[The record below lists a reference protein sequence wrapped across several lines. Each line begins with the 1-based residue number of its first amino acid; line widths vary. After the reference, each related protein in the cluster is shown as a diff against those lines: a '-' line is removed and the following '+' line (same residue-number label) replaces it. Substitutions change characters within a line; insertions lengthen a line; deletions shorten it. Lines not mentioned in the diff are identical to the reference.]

1 MPLHLRQFWPGSPS
15 KSLQVCVGNQA
26 GLTTTETPAAAAAA
40 ATVGRRALF
49 HASFRASACGEW
61 GGMIVSGFVQSRKRP
76 AWGEEGGTG
85 QPRQQRGR
93 VERHAACDYS
103 NIRLRLTL
111 PFVCLYLMRQVED
124 ERPACVLE
132 PVCTNTPKSGRP
144 AAAAAPAAEA
154 LTHHV
159 LGVVSIHIGGH
170 YRDCG
175 EQGEGRGRP
184 GWAAAGGGARWR
196 CSPPCTAGLR
206 QLTLRVSHRS
216 TGRDVPDATRPS
228 SRASPCPR
236 ILFACLS
243 FALPLDATEG

>member
-49 HASFRASACGEW
+49 HASFRASACGES
-61 GGMIVSGFVQSRKRP
+61 GGMGVSGCVQSRKRP

-132 PVCTNTPKSGRP
+132 PVYTNTPKSGRP
-144 AAAAAPAAEA
+144 ATAAAPPGRRSLTMCLA
-154 LTHHV
+154 LSRYTSAV
-159 LGVVSIHIGGH
+159 TTVTAGSKE
-170 YRDCG
+170 R
-175 EQGEGRGRP
+175 
-184 GWAAAGGGARWR
+184 AAGGRVGLPRAGERAGAARR
-196 CSPPCTAGLR
+196 LAPQGC
-206 QLTLRVSHRS
+206 VN
-216 TGRDVPDATRPS
+216 
-228 SRASPCPR
+228 
-236 ILFACLS
+236 
-243 FALPLDATEG
+243 